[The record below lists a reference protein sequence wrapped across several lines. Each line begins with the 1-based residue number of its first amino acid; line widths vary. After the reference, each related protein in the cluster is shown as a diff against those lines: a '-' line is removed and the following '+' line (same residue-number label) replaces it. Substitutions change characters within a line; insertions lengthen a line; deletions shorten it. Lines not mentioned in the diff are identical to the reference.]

1 MANTYNKILLA
12 GLQSKYNALETK
24 DPNVLYFCTDTG
36 KIYKGE
42 IDFTSAVTL
51 AASESTV
58 TTPIAGRVYIFA
70 DTSAVKAYISGAWKT
85 IALPAATEI
94 NESSDDNYVATAKAV
109 YDAIHTALESV
120 ATSADSIKSISAAE
134 VAASLTITKGDN
146 TSETVE
152 VKGVVTTPTWDPA
165 TRKLTLPVSG
175 GTSVEVNI
183 GKDIFIDAT
192 ADNKYNP
199 ETGNIEIYLNDT
211 NEDTQATKIEIP
223 ASALIDVYE
232 GEKSTTADVSVTEDN
247 KIKVDIILDPD
258 TNNALVVGDNG
269 LKVDL
274 SVYAKTEVVN
284 AQISAVQTIAEG
296 AKSTADANKT
306 DIEILKGDVTTEG
319 SVAKAVA
326 DAKALLEQADINISA
341 RVTALE
347 DASSTT
353 NTNIQAN
360 TDNIA
365 ALATATT
372 EWGTF

>member
-1 MANTYNKILLA
+1 M
-12 GLQSKYNALETK
+12 QW
-24 DPNVLYFCTDTG
+24 V
-36 KIYKGE
+36 
-42 IDFTSAVTL
+42 
-51 AASESTV
+51 
-58 TTPIAGRVYIFA
+58 
-70 DTSAVKAYISGAWKT
+70 
-85 IALPAATEI
+85 
-94 NESSDDNYVATAKAV
+94 
-109 YDAIHTALESV
+109 
-120 ATSADSIKSISAAE
+120 
-134 VAASLTITKGDN
+134 
-146 TSETVE
+146 
-152 VKGVVTTPTWDPA
+152 
-165 TRKLTLPVSG
+165 PVW
-175 GTSVEVNI
+175 E
-183 GKDIFIDAT
+183 
-192 ADNKYNP
+192 P
-199 ETGNIEIYLNDT
+199 
-211 NEDTQATKIEIP
+211 DTQATKIEIP